1 MALRGSFELVAVDA
15 DGRPVRLKLREG
27 REGRQGVSAAAGSDL
42 LYRPLGDPPA
52 VAEELDPVQNLVRLA
67 LVHPDARRLRRQL
80 GRIGGKIHIGH
91 AVNKAL
97 KDMILGALT
106 NAGGEEY
113 LTRQAEEN
121 PQAFMG
127 LIGKVLPT
135 ELKGTGEGGSII
147 VKVVT
152 GLDRD

>member
-1 MALRGSFELVAVDA
+1 MATKKANKIVDVSADVAA
-15 DGRPVRLKLREG
+15 LTTAKKKPPAAGMGRPKG
-27 REGRQGVSAAAGSDL
+27 
-42 LYRPLGDPPA
+42 
-52 VAEELDPVQNLVRLA
+52 
-67 LVHPDARRLRRQL
+67 
-80 GRIGGKIHIGH
+80 
-91 AVNKAL
+91 AVNKNTKAL

-106 NAGGEEY
+106 NAGGEQY